1 MEMHR
6 LYFDLNIE
14 GLKGFLN
21 NQIEKERNII
31 KVEKLKKFLSFLFL
45 VSENIKDQ
53 EVDLNRRELWHSIAF
68 LRAVEIESLKIN
80 QKFDTRVMKN
90 LILKIDLNLSN
101 DEICWDEISA
111 LFKSERREIGLTYKF
126 DTLVEKYK
134 IPKI

>member
-21 NQIEKERNII
+21 NQIEKERDVI

-45 VSENIKDQ
+45 VSENIKDE

>member
-21 NQIEKERNII
+21 NQIEKERDII
-31 KVEKLKKFLSFLFL
+31 KVEKLKKFLSFLLL

-80 QKFDTRVMKN
+80 QNFDNIVMKK
-90 LILKIDLNLSN
+90 LISKIDLNLNN
-101 DEICWDEISA
+101 DEICWDEVST

>member
-14 GLKGFLN
+14 GLKGVLN
-21 NQIEKERNII
+21 NQIEKERDII
-31 KVEKLKKFLSFLFL
+31 KVEKLKKFLSFLLL
-45 VSENIKDQ
+45 VSENIKYE

-68 LRAVEIESLKIN
+68 LRAVEIETLKIN

>member
-21 NQIEKERNII
+21 NQIEKERDII
-31 KVEKLKKFLSFLFL
+31 KVEKLKKFLSFLLL
-45 VSENIKDQ
+45 VSENIKDE

>member
-21 NQIEKERNII
+21 NQIEKERDII
-31 KVEKLKKFLSFLFL
+31 KVEKLKKFLSFLLL
-45 VSENIKDQ
+45 VSENIKD
-53 EVDLNRRELWHSIAF
+53 EDFDLNRRELWHSIAF

-80 QKFDTRVMKN
+80 QNFDNIVMKK
-90 LILKIDLNLSN
+90 LILKIDLNLNN

>member
-21 NQIEKERNII
+21 NQIEKERDII

-45 VSENIKDQ
+45 VSENIKDE

>member
-1 MEMHR
+1 M
-6 LYFDLNIE
+6 
-14 GLKGFLN
+14 
-21 NQIEKERNII
+21 
-31 KVEKLKKFLSFLFL
+31 
-45 VSENIKDQ
+45 
-53 EVDLNRRELWHSIAF
+53 
-68 LRAVEIESLKIN
+68 KIN

>member
-21 NQIEKERNII
+21 NQIEKERDII

-53 EVDLNRRELWHSIAF
+53 GVDLNRRELWHSIAF

>member
-21 NQIEKERNII
+21 NQIEKERDII

>member
-21 NQIEKERNII
+21 NQIEKERDII

-45 VSENIKDQ
+45 VSENIKD
-53 EVDLNRRELWHSIAF
+53 EDIDLNRRELWHSIAF

-80 QKFDTRVMKN
+80 QNFDTRVMKK
-90 LILKIDLNLSN
+90 LILKIDLNLNN
-101 DEICWDEISA
+101 DEICWDEVST